1 MEKEN
6 ESPGIYRHQDC
17 VESQYD
23 QVPCQKKIS
32 NKAVVLESF
41 WQNCISSCLNQLKAT
56 MNGEIPSYI
65 NYLNFPN
72 EIQV

>member
-1 MEKEN
+1 MVTVFVDYLVFNVNEVGIPNFQIFREMEKEN

-41 WQNCISSCLNQLKAT
+41 
-56 MNGEIPSYI
+56 
-65 NYLNFPN
+65 
-72 EIQV
+72 